1 MTLAPEPAVEPEVR
15 PVGRIRSRL
24 RRYGSAQNTRIIGV
38 DVARGLAVLG
48 MYGAHVGFTQAFD
61 WGSPETWTDVVNGRS
76 SILFALLAGVSIAII
91 SGRQRPLTGVP
102 LLQARVRIFTRAA
115 LIFTIGG
122 LLEFL
127 GTGVAVI
134 LPTYAALFV
143 LSLPF
148 LRWSPRKLLITSVI
162 VALLAPLL
170 LAFHPEYLIS
180 PEGYYGG
187 ESEIV
192 DLLFYG
198 VYPGIVWIAFVFT
211 GMALGRLDLSAL
223 RVQVRL
229 VVIGLVLAV
238 VGYGIG
244 AVGDAVFTPTESS
257 SSSSSSSTSSS
268 SSSSSS
274 WDVDIVPGED
284 VDLSGTEC
292 EDYGDSTYCCY
303 PEGFT
308 EGPDKEPVDPGV
320 AVNSVFDLPSL
331 FTASAHSGS
340 SLEVFGSTGFAMLV
354 LGLALLAT
362 RRRVIRWILYPVAS
376 VGAMALTAYSV
387 HVVAIAG
394 LGDILYDISDNG
406 TWIAFSIVALV
417 LCTMWIT
424 LVGKGPLEHLLTR
437 VSHKAAE
444 VVRHD

>member
-1 MTLAPEPAVEPEVR
+1 MTLAAEPAADTVVR
-15 PVGRIRSRL
+15 PEGRIRARL
-24 RRYGSAQNTRIIGV
+24 RRYGSAENTRIIGV

-48 MYGAHVGFTQAFD
+48 MYGAHVGVTQGFE
-61 WGSPETWTDVVNGRS
+61 WGSPATWTDVVNGRS
-76 SILFALLAGVSIAII
+76 SILFALLAGLSIAII
-91 SGRQRPLTGVP
+91 SGRQQPLTGVP
-102 LLQARVRIFTRAA
+102 LLQARIRIFTRAA

-148 LRWSPRKLLITSVI
+148 LRWPPRRLFIAAGI
-162 VALLAPLL
+162 VAAVAPLL
-170 LAFHPEYLIS
+170 LAFHPEYLVS

-198 VYPGIVWIAFVFT
+198 VYPGIVWIAFVLT
-211 GMALGRLDLSAL
+211 GLAIGRLDLGAL

-244 AVGDAVFTPTESS
+244 AIGDALFAPAEESS
-257 SSSSSSSTSSS
+257 SSSA
-268 SSSSSS
+268 SSSS
-274 WDVDIVPGED
+274 WAPEVVAGEEL
-284 VDLSGTEC
+284 DLSGTEC
-292 EDYGDSTYCCY
+292 EDYGDSTYYCY
-303 PEGFT
+303 PKGDAGVPLDEGQT
-308 EGPDKEPVDPGV
+308 DAP
-320 AVNSVFDLPSL
+320 AIFDLPAL
-331 FTASAHSGS
+331 FTAAPHSGS
-340 SLEVFGSTGFAMLV
+340 TLEVLGSTGFAMLV
-354 LGLALLAT
+354 LGLTLLAT
-362 RRRVIRWILYPVAS
+362 RRRVLRWILYPVAS

-387 HVVAIAG
+387 HIIAIAAS
-394 LGDILYDISDNG
+394 GDLVYGITSNAV
-406 TWIAFSIVALV
+406 WIVFSVVALV
-417 LCTMWIT
+417 LCTLWVT

-444 VVRHD
+444 VAHHD

>member
-1 MTLAPEPAVEPEVR
+1 MTLAAEPAADSAVR
-15 PVGRIRSRL
+15 PEGRIRARL
-24 RRYGSAQNTRIIGV
+24 RRYGSAENTRIIGV

-48 MYGAHVGFTQAFD
+48 MYGAHVGYTQGFE
-61 WGSPETWTDVVNGRS
+61 WGSPATWTDVVNGRS
-76 SILFALLAGVSIAII
+76 SILFALLAGLSIAII
-91 SGRQRPLTGVP
+91 SGRQQPLTGVP

-148 LRWSPRKLLITSVI
+148 LRWSPLKLFITAGI
-162 VALLAPLL
+162 VAFVAPLL

-198 VYPGIVWIAFVFT
+198 VYPGIIWIAFVLT
-211 GMALGRLDLSAL
+211 GLALGRLDLTAL
-223 RVQVRL
+223 RLQVRL

-244 AVGDAVFTPTESS
+244 AAGDIVFQPADDPS
-257 SSSSSSSTSSS
+257 SSS

-274 WDVDIVPGED
+274 WELEVVPGEEI
-284 VDLSGTEC
+284 DLGGTEC
-292 EDYGDSTYCCY
+292 EDYADGTYYCY
-303 PEGFT
+303 PLDSADDFSEQPAPEGAT
-308 EGPDKEPVDPGV
+308 W
-320 AVNSVFDLPSL
+320 NSVFDLPSL
-331 FTASAHSGS
+331 FTAAPHSGS
-340 SLEVFGSTGFAMLV
+340 TLEVIGSTGFAMLV
-354 LGLALLAT
+354 LGLVLLAT
-362 RRRVIRWILYPVAS
+362 RRRVLRWVLYPVAS

-387 HVVAIAG
+387 HVVVIAG
-394 LGDILYDISDNG
+394 LGDILYDISDNSV
-406 TWIAFSIVALV
+406 WIIFSIVALV
-417 LCTMWIT
+417 LCTAWIT
-424 LVGKGPLEHLLTR
+424 LVGKGPFEHLLTR